1 MMELQLPGFGEWLAV
16 FFTICIFSFLY
27 RDNIL
32 YRFAESVFAGIS
44 FGYFV
49 GLAKIN
55 TLDPNLFQ
63 PLAAD
68 FWGRIDLL
76 IPFALGVMLYARY
89 IPKIA
94 WISRWS
100 LAVYIGYYI
109 GVTLLQKLHGEVL
122 PQVKGTML
130 PLTMQDGF
138 GQLIGNAVIIVG
150 VLTVLIY
157 FFFSSP
163 NKGPLKLISRIGIY
177 FLMLSFGAS
186 FGYTVMGRIS
196 LLIGR
201 LTFLT
206 DEWARPIWG
215 ALFGG

>member
-1 MMELQLPGFGEWLAV
+1 MGLQLPGFGEWLAA
-16 FFTICIFSFLY
+16 FFTIAIFSFLY
-27 RDNIL
+27 RDNLL
-32 YRFAESVFAGIS
+32 YRFAESVFAGVS
-44 FGYFV
+44 FGYYV

-68 FWGRIDLL
+68 FWGHIDLL
-76 IPFALGVMLYARY
+76 IPFALGVMLYTRY
-89 IPKIA
+89 IPKVA

-122 PQVKGTML
+122 PQAKGTML

-138 GQLIGNAVIIVG
+138 GPLVGNVVVIVG

-163 NKGPLKLISRIGIY
+163 HKGPLKFTARIGIY

-201 LTFLT
+201 LTFLV
-206 DEWARPIWG
+206 DEWARPIVG
-215 ALFGG
+215 ALLGT

>member
-1 MMELQLPGFGEWLAV
+1 MELQLPGFGEWLAA
-16 FFTICIFSFLY
+16 FLTLCIFSFLY

-32 YRFAESVFAGIS
+32 YRLAESIFAGVS
-44 FGYFV
+44 FGYYV

-55 TLDPNLFQ
+55 TLEPNLFN
-63 PLAAD
+63 PLLAD
-68 FWGRIDLL
+68 FWGHIDLL
-76 IPFALGVMLYARY
+76 IPFALGVLLYCRY
-89 IPKIA
+89 IPRVA

-109 GVTLLQKLHGEVL
+109 GVTLRQKLQGEVF
-122 PQVKGTML
+122 PQSKGPML
-130 PLTMQDGF
+130 PLTLSEGA
-138 GQLIGNAVIIVG
+138 GQLIGNLVMIIG

-163 NKGPLKLISRIGIY
+163 HKGPLKLTSRIGIY

-201 LTFLT
+201 LTFLVN
-206 DEWARPIWG
+206 DWARPVVTAVFG
-215 ALFGG
+215 A